1 MTTLIIEPKKE
12 PQDVPGVVIPPPG
25 VSEPVIKNTPFFPD
39 VDPKRVREEM
49 RLEQT
54 VSPVR
59 LRRAIK
65 TAIAETNAELSDWR
79 EVQLDAGYATLA
91 DVPTDKL
98 DGESVRV
105 FHYFNAVCSM
115 TTATL
120 YERFRG
126 VDATAKGDKRPTAST
141 ALSMKCGGICAG
153 LWRASRTKRA
163 ASWGKSDESVC
174 AAGRHP
180 RRDLRPVLRA
190 H

>member
-12 PQDVPGVVIPPPG
+12 PQDVPGVVIPPLG

-79 EVQLDAGYATLA
+79 ESQLDAGYATLA
-91 DVPTDKL
+91 DVPTDEL

-126 VDATAKGDKRPTAST
+126 VDATGNRSGLPVD
-141 ALSMKCGGICAG
+141 AG
-153 LWRASRTKRA
+153 LVYQTPAM
-163 ASWGKSDESVC
+163 
-174 AAGRHP
+174 AAGVRSAHP
-180 RRDLRPVLRA
+180 LGLREWRS
-190 H
+190 